1 MIYADKCN
9 KSWYSGEKKKKT
21 MGNKLHN
28 MHNNAV
34 ILFVF

>member
-1 MIYADKCN
+1 MFAYVCS
-9 KSWYSGEKKKKT
+9 KSSYSGEKKKKP